1 MNQRR
6 HSTSRYTSV
15 IISNE
20 RKPLVK
26 VGRDGELD
34 RGELYNLK
42 VFLAFYYLLG
52 IAFDLSVQHT

>member
-6 HSTSRYTSV
+6 HSMSRYASV

-52 IAFDLSVQHT
+52 IAFDPSVQHT